1 MAETYRTDSETTE
14 NTPSTTLED
23 IQDVWDSFPWKEF
36 PGYVRSVRAASTSS
50 WVWSHGFDIQ
60 H

>member
-1 MAETYRTDSETTE
+1 MAETYRTDSETTG

-50 WVWSHGFDIQ
+50 WVW
-60 H
+60 